1 MERHMQ
7 TTGQTTGDQQAIDVL
22 GTALM
27 RATGVLSALTACQ
40 DQAKGNFAL
49 SGPFVLQAIAA
60 LEGFVNDARNA
71 FFDLYAAGE
80 APTAKPARQP
90 VAPAPFTPL
99 AEPADHA
106 LFVTHDPSTVEGV
119 LPDFYEIRRREAAAA
134 PPPPGTDYQNTDDIA
149 HTYDALLRKL
159 TAAEVFAVEQGMG
172 EDERSNPL
180 LPLLKSLRSDL
191 ERIRAA

>member
-7 TTGQTTGDQQAIDVL
+7 NVSGDNHAIDVL

-40 DQAKGNFAL
+40 DPAKGNFAL
-49 SGPFVLQAIAA
+49 SGPFVVQAITA

-71 FFDLYAAGE
+71 FFDLCGAAEHGNS
-80 APTAKPARQP
+80 KPQARSSG
-90 VAPAPFTPL
+90 VAASLPPL
-99 AEPADHA
+99 AEPAD
-106 LFVTHDPSTVEGV
+106 PSVFMTGDQSGAVGV
-119 LPDFYEIRRREAAAA
+119 LPDFYEIRRRENEQALAAHNADYQ
-134 PPPPGTDYQNTDDIA
+134 GTDEIA
-149 HTYDALLRKL
+149 LTYESLLRKL

-172 EDERSNPL
+172 DDDRSNPL

>member
-7 TTGQTTGDQQAIDVL
+7 NVSGDSQAIDTL

-40 DQAKGNFAL
+40 DQARGNFAL
-49 SGPFVLQAIAA
+49 SGPFVLQAITA

-71 FFDLYAAGE
+71 FFDLCAVAEQGN
-80 APTAKPARQP
+80 AKPQGRAAS
-90 VAPAPFTPL
+90 APANMPPL
-99 AEPADHA
+99 AEPADPS
-106 LFVTHDPSTVEGV
+106 LFVTAEQPQAMGV
-119 LPDFYEIRRREAAAA
+119 LPDFYEIRRHDASETQAHA
-134 PPPPGTDYQNTDDIA
+134 PDYQSTDEIA
-149 HTYDALLRKL
+149 LTYDSLLRKL
-159 TAAEVFAVEQGMG
+159 TAAEVFAVGQGLG
-172 EDERSNPL
+172 GDDRNNPL

>member
-7 TTGQTTGDQQAIDVL
+7 TASGDQQAIDVL

-71 FFDLYAAGE
+71 FFDLYARGE
-80 APTAKPARQP
+80 QHGSKPAPRAEPQP
-90 VAPAPFTPL
+90 AFQPMV
-99 AEPADHA
+99 EPADPS
-106 LFVTHDPSTVEGV
+106 LFVMGDQTASAGV
-119 LPDFYEIRRREAAAA
+119 LPDFYEIRRRESVQAAA
-134 PPPPGTDYQNTDDIA
+134 PHADYPPTDEIA
-149 HTYDALLRKL
+149 HTYEALLRKV
-159 TAAEVFAVEQGMG
+159 TAAEVFAAGQGIG
-172 EDERSNPL
+172 EDERNNPL